1 MPAFFTG
8 QQMDKPQISLSFSEA
23 TSDVKQVEVEPF
35 QVDIDAVKVRFQNGE
50 VVIVTQS
57 FTDPCKFDL
66 WLSERDPLRPAQI
79 LPCLDGPETNEWL
92 KAISYRILKI

>member
-1 MPAFFTG
+1 MKNIP
-8 QQMDKPQISLSFSEA
+8 ISLSFIEA
-23 TSDVKQVEVEPF
+23 TSNFNQVEVEAF
-35 QVDIDAVKVRFQNGE
+35 EVDIDAVKVRFQNGE

-79 LPCLDGPETNEWL
+79 LPSLDEPETNEWL
-92 KAISYRILKI
+92 NAISYRILKM